1 MCANRQCVHCCN
13 KSCQVKGWK
22 QYKTVCDAI
31 SQFKVDRKVSVYK
44 TRIYSTT
51 LPWSEQDQV
60 VQLIGE
66 KCQVACKIN
75 DVARQVL
82 FDTGAQVSLLSHKWL
97 KSNLPG
103 ATILEVGKLLD
114 PCNRLW
120 VQWGNHTE
128 ISFLRWTD
136 IRLELPDEFSCTVE
150 KLKSPF
156 LVIKEP
162 LDNPILGFNAIKVLV
177 NNTINENVLINSLQL
192 NVKNIKSNN
201 IKALVNLISQSTDH
215 DKFLVHSMP
224 STTIVQ

>member
-13 KSCQVKGWK
+13 KNCQVKGWK

-44 TRIYSTT
+44 TGIYSTT

-136 IRLELPDEFSCTVE
+136 IRLELPDEFSCTV
-150 KLKSPF
+150 KSWKHPF
-156 LVIKEP
+156 
-162 LDNPILGFNAIKVLV
+162 
-177 NNTINENVLINSLQL
+177 
-192 NVKNIKSNN
+192 
-201 IKALVNLISQSTDH
+201 
-215 DKFLVHSMP
+215 
-224 STTIVQ
+224 